1 MNVANILKRI
11 KNFICKKK
19 THVKIEPENVLTQ
32 RIINRIKKYDE
43 TEKTEFALTKTRP
56 QFGNI
61 IVYRSSRQNLQ
72 IDKSEKV
79 NPIEEEEVK
88 EEPAEKIED
97 VLNKPIKIKVNID
110 VITVDQYEK
119 IIKKFN
125 EIKPETWQS
134 LQRLPRAEGGFQ
146 LEIPDK
152 KDIKC
157 RNENQKIKQL
167 RWDKKCLV
175 PYQCYLGF
183 NDRETEILYRAMKS
197 VLGNNVLLEN
207 A

>member
-1 MNVANILKRI
+1 MNVTNIFKRI

-19 THVKIEPENVLTQ
+19 LHAKIEPENILTQ
-32 RIINRIKKYDE
+32 RIINRVKIYNDNDGKSVV
-43 TEKTEFALTKTRP
+43 LTKTRP

-79 NPIEEEEVK
+79 NPIDEELK
-88 EEPAEKIED
+88 EKPTEKIED
-97 VLNKPIKIKVNID
+97 ILNKPIKIKVNID
-110 VITVDQYEK
+110 VITADQYEEV
-119 IIKKFN
+119 IKKYN

-146 LEIPDK
+146 IEIPDK
-152 KDIKC
+152 KDIKT

-175 PYQCYLGF
+175 PYQYYLGF
-183 NDRETEILYRAMKS
+183 NHRETEILYHAMKS
-197 VLGNNVLLEN
+197 ALGDNVFLEN

>member
-1 MNVANILKRI
+1 MNVANIFKRI

-19 THVKIEPENVLTQ
+19 SHVKIEPENVLTQ
-32 RIINRIKKYDE
+32 RIINRVKKYDE
-43 TEKTEFALTKTRP
+43 TKNTEIALTNTRP

-72 IDKSEKV
+72 IDKSEKI
-79 NPIEEEEVK
+79 NPIDEELK
-88 EEPAEKIED
+88 EKTTEKIED
-97 VLNKPIKIKVNID
+97 ILNKPIKIKVNID
-110 VITVDQYEK
+110 VITADQYEEV
-119 IIKKFN
+119 IKKYN

-146 LEIPDK
+146 IEIPDK
-152 KDIKC
+152 KDIKT

-175 PYQCYLGF
+175 PYQYYLGF
-183 NDRETEILYRAMKS
+183 NHRETEILYHAMKS
-197 VLGNNVLLEN
+197 VLGDNVFLEN

>member
-1 MNVANILKRI
+1 MNVANIFKRI

-19 THVKIEPENVLTQ
+19 SHVKIEPENVLTQ
-32 RIINRIKKYDE
+32 RIINRVKKYDE
-43 TEKTEFALTKTRP
+43 TKNTEIALTNTRP

-72 IDKSEKV
+72 IDESEKI
-79 NPIEEEEVK
+79 NPIDEELK
-88 EEPAEKIED
+88 EKTTEKIED
-97 VLNKPIKIKVNID
+97 ILNKPIKIKVNID
-110 VITVDQYEK
+110 VITADQYEEV
-119 IIKKFN
+119 IKKYN

-146 LEIPDK
+146 IEIPDK
-152 KDIKC
+152 KDIKT

-175 PYQCYLGF
+175 PYQYYLGF
-183 NDRETEILYRAMKS
+183 NHRETEILYHAMKS
-197 VLGNNVLLEN
+197 VLGDNVFLEN